1 MKEKRNKLI
10 AIMALSMFLLS
21 YMALTP
27 IVANIYNSFPAS
39 SLEEVQMI
47 VTLIPLFS
55 VVTMFAC
62 DPLSKKMSMKMVGII
77 GLVLISFGGALTYV
91 FHRAIWQIYLS
102 SILLGLGIGL
112 INVISSAMIAYYFD
126 GAEKMKVMGY
136 QSIFVS
142 IGGALFSYFSGLLA
156 NINWPYSYLCFLMA
170 LVVIVLDIYL
180 LPNDRLQAK
189 EEKSKEKLP
198 SRIYLLGFISVL
210 FFISINVFNT
220 NIALLLEQLGYKSDT
235 SGLAAAIYTL
245 IGMVAG
251 LLLNRFVKVAK
262 TNTLTLACLLA
273 SFGFLL
279 IATKQIILIFVGSAL
294 LGYAFATRNPAGI
307 TFSANMVSEDKSAL
321 AIAIFNG
328 AGQLGCFLSPY
339 VINYIS
345 GLFNKDIVTSFMV
358 AFVFMFLVT
367 IIHLVLNPIRKED
380 VI

>member
-1 MKEKRNKLI
+1 
-10 AIMALSMFLLS
+10 
-21 YMALTP
+21 
-27 IVANIYNSFPAS
+27 
-39 SLEEVQMI
+39 
-47 VTLIPLFS
+47 
-55 VVTMFAC
+55 
-62 DPLSKKMSMKMVGII
+62 
-77 GLVLISFGGALTYV
+77 
-91 FHRAIWQIYLS
+91 
-102 SILLGLGIGL
+102 
-112 INVISSAMIAYYFD
+112 
-126 GAEKMKVMGY
+126 
-136 QSIFVS
+136 
-142 IGGALFSYFSGLLA
+142 
-156 NINWPYSYLCFLMA
+156 
-170 LVVIVLDIYL
+170 
-180 LPNDRLQAK
+180 
-189 EEKSKEKLP
+189 
-198 SRIYLLGFISVL
+198 
-210 FFISINVFNT
+210 
-220 NIALLLEQLGYKSDT
+220 
-235 SGLAAAIYTL
+235 
-245 IGMVAG
+245 MVAG